1 MTHHVFI
8 IEDDQ
13 ALAKSIAALLSSAGM
28 NKIQHF
34 SSAADFLGSADA
46 LQTSLQE
53 PGCLLLDIRMPHM
66 TGVELFHRLESQG
79 FVWPVIFMT
88 GHGDLSMAV
97 ELLKCGAFDYLTK
110 PYDPMGLIAKIQAA
124 ALASTSRIA
133 EHKFKEQHDKKLRL
147 LTPHEIQVF
156 LRILSNKT
164 NREIAEEMHNSIRT
178 IENHRATILK
188 KMGTSTA
195 LELARHH
202 ERFALLGGT
211 AAFPSAGPGT
221 Q

>member
-8 IEDDQ
+8 IEDDL
-13 ALAKSIAALLSSAGM
+13 ALAKSMGALLTSAGM
-28 NKIQHF
+28 EKTRHF
-34 SSAADFLGSADA
+34 SGAADFLEAYAS
-46 LQTSLQE
+46 LQTAFQE

-66 TGVELFHRLESQG
+66 TGIELFHRLKSQG
-79 FVWPVIFMT
+79 FAWPVIFMT

-97 ELLKCGAFDYLTK
+97 ELIKHGAFDYLTK

-133 EHKFKEQHDKKLRL
+133 EHNFKEQHDKKLRS

-188 KMGTSTA
+188 KMATSTA

-202 ERFALLGGT
+202 ERYSLLGGVAPFPH
-211 AAFPSAGPGT
+211 AAPSIP
-221 Q
+221 

>member
-1 MTHHVFI
+1 MTHHVLI
-8 IEDDQ
+8 IEDDL
-13 ALAKSIAALLSSAGM
+13 ALAKSIGILLSSAGM
-28 NKIQHF
+28 ERIQHF
-34 SSAADFLGSADA
+34 SSATDFLEAYPD
-46 LQTSLQE
+46 LQTTLKE
-53 PGCLLLDIRMPHM
+53 PGCLLLDIRMPSM
-66 TGVELFHRLESQG
+66 TGAELFHQLQSQG

-97 ELLKCGAFDYLTK
+97 ELIKRGAFDYLTK
-110 PYDPMGLIAKIQAA
+110 PFDPMELISKIKAA
-124 ALASTSRIA
+124 ALACSSRIA
-133 EHKFKEQHDKKLRL
+133 EYNFKEQHDKKLHT

-156 LRILSNKT
+156 IRILNNKT

-202 ERFALLGGT
+202 ERFVLLGGI
-211 AAFPSAGPGT
+211 APKSE
-221 Q
+221 